1 MVAIRRYV
9 LCATFHLF
17 FFFNVCKENTS
28 YVSIDF
34 KGLVELEFYLNSGA
48 TL

>member
-9 LCATFHLF
+9 LCATFHLC
-17 FFFNVCKENTS
+17 FFNVCKENTS
-28 YVSIDF
+28 YVSIDL
-34 KGLVELEFYLNSGA
+34 KGLDELEFYLNSGA

>member
-1 MVAIRRYV
+1 MVPLEGMYFAPHFT
-9 LCATFHLF
+9 C

-34 KGLVELEFYLNSGA
+34 KGLDELEFYLNSGA